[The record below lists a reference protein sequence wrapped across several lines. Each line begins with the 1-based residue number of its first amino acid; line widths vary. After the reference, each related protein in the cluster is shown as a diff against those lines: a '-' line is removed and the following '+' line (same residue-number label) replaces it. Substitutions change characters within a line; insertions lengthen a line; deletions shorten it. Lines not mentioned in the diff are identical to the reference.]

1 MAATSTVKVT
11 ATYTSLPEGNRT
23 IGPLSLTSAAANGTI
38 QTVELASGANT
49 ITPPTSPATSGCII
63 ILPATNTQVTT
74 LKGVSGDTGI
84 ALGKTTTTVIN
95 WDSTAA
101 PATFVLTS
109 AAAQTGKITEIIYF

>member
-1 MAATSTVKVT
+1 MAATATIRT
-11 ATYTSLPEGNRT
+11 TGTYTSLPEGGRT
-23 IGPLSLTSAAANGTI
+23 VGPFNLTSADANGTI
-38 QTVELASGANT
+38 QTIELANGANT

-84 ALGKTTTTVIN
+84 ALGKTTTTILN

-101 PATFVLTS
+101 PSTFVLTS